1 MINARQAFKASI
13 IVCSVFL
20 QCGIIN
26 ADERADDSML
36 VTKSGHLIVKQDL
49 DRGGA
54 ICYISRAETDFNIVN
69 IADEGRYIQQSYYG
83 GKVTDRRQHGQGDA
97 WTPWAWNPI
106 QVGDYKRNR
115 ACIIEAVADDSSSYI
130 KCVPMLWD
138 MDNEPAQAVMEQWTT
153 LKGRVI
159 HVRNRLTCHRTDSI
173 YGEGHTHDQEIP
185 AVYPI
190 STLSRLYT
198 YCGSEPFTGAPVSQ
212 LDVVQLAMC
221 ADGGGG
227 TWGRYNDIS

>member
-1 MINARQAFKASI
+1 
-13 IVCSVFL
+13 
-20 QCGIIN
+20 
-26 ADERADDSML
+26 ML